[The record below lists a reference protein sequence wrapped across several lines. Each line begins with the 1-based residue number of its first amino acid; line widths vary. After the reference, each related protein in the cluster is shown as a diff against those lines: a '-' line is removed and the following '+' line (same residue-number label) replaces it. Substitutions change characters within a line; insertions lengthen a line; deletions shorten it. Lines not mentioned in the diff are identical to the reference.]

1 MKYYEFV
8 CVGRPLLSVATA
20 DPDPAHIPAAA
31 LACCVRWEFSRPF
44 NLGDGSH
51 VPAVDAAI
59 QVRVAGEGYHIFFS
73 RTATEF
79 ANVTARRTRNPIS
92 N

>member
-44 NLGDGSH
+44 KLGDGSH
-51 VPAVDAAI
+51 APAVDAAI

-73 RTATEF
+73 RPATDP
-79 ANVTARRTRNPIS
+79 AKVPTQRTRIS
-92 N
+92 VSN